1 VPWEAPRSINTL
13 ATIVYDWGPIS
24 TTLGDIRVKSASVG
38 TELEELRERE
48 EFYRA
53 MFEVNTAI
61 KLLIDPADGL
71 IMDANPAA
79 EAFYGW
85 TLAELRRMNI
95 ASINVLSAQELH
107 LELERARTQQS
118 SAFHFRHRTASGAI
132 RDVDVYSGPV
142 TLRGRVLLLSII
154 HDVSARVA
162 LEEQLQR
169 AQRLDAIGQLAAG
182 VAHDFNNL
190 LAIALASV
198 ERAERKL
205 PADHEIRGDL
215 ADVKRSVQQG
225 ATLTRQMLAF
235 ARQQAL
241 SPQLTDVAA
250 LIRRV
255 VEMLQR
261 VLGSHITI
269 GAQLAANLPE
279 IRVDPGQLELA
290 FINLALN
297 ARDAMATGG
306 SLVIRAFI
314 EGPNLHM
321 IVDDTGQGMD
331 AETRARAFEPFFST
345 KPPGVGT
352 GLGLATV
359 YGLISQSDGKVWI
372 DSAPDAGTHVH
383 LLLPLDRPAQP
394 ARHELRRT
402 TTQSA
407 STVLIVDDRPDVR
420 GALENALEVIGLAV
434 YTAGSAAGAL
444 AVLDELS
451 GAVDVVLS
459 DVSMPD
465 RSGLELAG
473 DVRARWPMLPVVL
486 MSGNV
491 AEHESQTVA
500 AWIEKPFTLDDI
512 VAVLDRVT
520 AS

>member
-1 VPWEAPRSINTL
+1 MPP
-13 ATIVYDWGPIS
+13 
-24 TTLGDIRVKSASVG
+24 

-61 KLLIDPADGL
+61 KLLIDPADGM

-85 TLAELRRMNI
+85 SLAELRRMNI

-107 LELERARTQQS
+107 AELERARTQQS
-118 SAFHFRHRTASGAI
+118 TAFHFRHRTASGVI

-142 TLRGRVLLLSII
+142 NLRGRVLLLSIV

-190 LAIALASV
+190 LTIALTSV

-205 PADHEIRGDL
+205 PVGHEVRGDL

-241 SPQLTDVAA
+241 SPQLTDIAG
-250 LIRRV
+250 LIRRIV
-255 VEMLQR
+255 AMLQR
-261 VLGSHITI
+261 VLGAHITVS
-269 GAQLAANLPE
+269 AELADDLPE

-297 ARDAMATGG
+297 ARDAMTTGG
-306 SLVIRAFI
+306 ALAIRAKLDGRNMHI
-314 EGPNLHM
+314 

-331 AETRARAFEPFFST
+331 AETRARAFEPFYST

-359 YGLISQSDGKVWI
+359 YGLISQSGGKVWI
-372 DSAPDAGTHVH
+372 DSAPGTGTHVH
-383 LLLPLDRPAQP
+383 LLLPIDRPVES
-394 ARHELRRT
+394 ARRDSPR

-407 STVLIVDDRPDVR
+407 GKVLIVDDRPDVR

-434 YTAGSAAGAL
+434 FTAGSAADAI

-459 DVSMPD
+459 DVSMPE

-473 DVRARWPMLPVVL
+473 DVRARWPDLPVVL
-486 MSGNV
+486 MSGNA
-491 AEHESQTVA
+491 AEHVSHNVA

-512 VAVLDRVT
+512 IAVLDRVT
-520 AS
+520 ET